1 MKKLGLV
8 GGTAPE
14 STLVYYREINR
25 MVHERTNG
33 KDFPEFSIESVNLYR
48 ALGYCQKQ
56 QYAELIAYLLQAI
69 RNLADGGAEFAAL
82 SANTMHIVYDELEKQ
97 SPIPLVSIVDTVC
110 EEAKRRNLKKI
121 GLLGTIFTMTGQFF
135 KDPFLKQGI
144 GIVTPPA
151 HVMELVNDR
160 IANELEMGIVKE
172 STTQELLGVISDIQ
186 EKSGIEAIILG
197 CTELPLALNEENC
210 PVPCLDTMKIHIEA
224 LVEMV
229 LQ

>member
-14 STLVYYREINR
+14 STLVYYREMNR

-33 KDFPEFSIESVNLYR
+33 KDFPELSIESVNLYR

-56 QYAELIAYLLQAI
+56 QYAELTAYLLQAI

-144 GIVTPPA
+144 EIVTPPA

-160 IANELEMGIVKE
+160 IANELEMGIVKQ
-172 STTQELLGVISDIQ
+172 STTRELIDVISDIQ

-210 PVPCLDTMKIHIEA
+210 PVSMSGYHENPY
-224 LVEMV
+224 
-229 LQ
+229 